1 MNRRNPLP
9 PQPSQSQPMTPS
21 IFGMAGPS
29 LSDAERELFRAA
41 NPAGYILF
49 GRNIVDRAQLRALT
63 DDLRSLSTRQS
74 LPILIDQEGGRVA
87 RMKPPHWPEFPDGRT
102 FDRLYDVAP
111 ATAIAA
117 ARANATAIALELAA
131 CGITVNCAPLLDV
144 RQPGT
149 TDAIGDRALGSEPLR
164 VAALGRAIL
173 AGLAD
178 GGIIGVIKHMP
189 GHGRALVDSH
199 ASLPRVDADAQAL
212 ESDIAPFKTLSCA
225 PHPVATMGMTAHIL
239 YSAWDAQNPA
249 TLSATIIARIIRDQ
263 IGFDGLLM
271 SDDISMG
278 ALSGTGSGSVTDRAT
293 AGLAAGLDV
302 ILHCSADFAE
312 MAALADHLPP
322 MTAAAQGRM
331 ESAMTSIRQTSPAFA
346 PAELTDALAEALAR
360 RDALL
365 SLA

>member
-1 MNRRNPLP
+1 
-9 PQPSQSQPMTPS
+9 MTPA

-29 LSDAERELFRAA
+29 LLDAEREVFRAA

-49 GRNIVDRAQLRALT
+49 GRNIVDRVQLHALT
-63 DDLRSLSTRQS
+63 DDLRSLSSRRS

-87 RMKPPHWPEFPDGRT
+87 RMKPPHWPDFPDGRT

-199 ASLPRVDADAQAL
+199 ASLPRVDADAAML
-212 ESDIAPFKTLSCA
+212 DSDIAPFKALSRA

-249 TLSATIIARIIRDQ
+249 TLSPTIIARIIRDQ

-278 ALSGTGSGSVTDRAT
+278 ALSGSVTDLAK

-312 MAALADHLPP
+312 MAALTDHLPP
-322 MTAAAQGRM
+322 MAAAAQGRM
-331 ESAMTSIRQTSPAFA
+331 ESAMTSIRQTTPAFA
-346 PAELTDALAEALAR
+346 PAALPDALADAQADALAEALAR

>member
-1 MNRRNPLP
+1 MIPVL
-9 PQPSQSQPMTPS
+9 
-21 IFGMAGPS
+21 FGMSGPV
-29 LSDAERELFRAA
+29 LTPQERALFLASD
-41 NPAGYILF
+41 PAGYILF

-63 DDLRSLSTRQS
+63 DDLRSLSSRQS

-87 RMKPPHWPEFPDGRT
+87 RMKPPHWPDFPDGRT
-102 FDRLYDVAP
+102 FDRLYAIAP

-178 GGIIGVIKHMP
+178 GGVVGVIKHMP

-199 ASLPRVDADAQAL
+199 ATLPRVDADAAML
-212 ESDIAPFKTLSCA
+212 ESDIAPFKALSRA
-225 PHPVATMGMTAHIL
+225 PHPIAAMGMTAHIL
-239 YSAWDAQNPA
+239 FSAWDDALPA
-249 TLSATIIARIIRDQ
+249 TLSPTIIARIIRGA

-278 ALSGTGSGSVTDRAT
+278 ALSGDVTDRAI

-302 ILHCSADFAE
+302 ILHCSADLGE
-312 MAALADHLPP
+312 MTALATQLPP
-322 MTAAAQGRM
+322 MTDAAHARM
-331 ESAMTSIRQTSPAFA
+331 EAAMTSVRHTA
-346 PAELTDALAEALAR
+346 PANSPTELANELADALAR

-365 SLA
+365 ALA